1 MKVFIIILNFNGK
14 DDTLACI
21 ESVEKLEVGS
31 ETLEVI
37 IVDNG
42 SSQRLMINDEGLK
55 IIRNEKNLGYAG
67 GNNIGITYALAHG
80 ADYIL
85 VLNNDTIV
93 DKNLVSELLITA
105 RSNEKIGIVAPKI
118 YFAKG
123 YEFHKDRYKESE
135 RGKVFWYAGGKMDFA
150 NVLGSH
156 RGVDEV
162 DSGQYEKEEE
172 TDFASGCC
180 MLVKREVF
188 EKVGGGFDEKY
199 FLYYEDNDLSQK
211 AKRNGF
217 KIVYSPKAVLWH
229 KNAGSVGGS
238 GSTLQD
244 YYITRNRLLFGMRYA
259 PLRAKVALMRES
271 LRLLSSGRRW
281 QKQGVVDFYLERFGK
296 GTYE

>member
-67 GNNIGITYALAHG
+67 GNNVGITYALEHE

-93 DKNLVSELLITA
+93 DKNLVRELLKTA
-105 RSNEKIGIVAPKI
+105 EKDGKIGIVAPKI

-123 YEFHKDRYKESE
+123 HEFHKDRYKENE

-156 RGVDEV
+156 RGVDEM
-162 DSGQYEKEEE
+162 DSGQYEKEE
-172 TDFASGCC
+172 
-180 MLVKREVF
+180 
-188 EKVGGGFDEKY
+188 
-199 FLYYEDNDLSQK
+199 
-211 AKRNGF
+211 
-217 KIVYSPKAVLWH
+217 
-229 KNAGSVGGS
+229 
-238 GSTLQD
+238 
-244 YYITRNRLLFGMRYA
+244 
-259 PLRAKVALMRES
+259 
-271 LRLLSSGRRW
+271 
-281 QKQGVVDFYLERFGK
+281 
-296 GTYE
+296 